1 MNIDP
6 IFAAWIVV
14 VAALFAAYVRLDSGG
29 AR

>member
-6 IFAAWIVV
+6 IFATWLAV
-14 VAALFAAYVRLDSGG
+14 VAALFAAYVRLDCGG